1 MIDTKK
7 KRRQLEPGSG
17 DRTTGDCTD
26 SVLCMKVF
34 LGVHSLQEALADIC
48 TNFLQPAL
56 QTSTTTTTT
65 TTTHHHRGDLS
76 GQGCPRSEA
85 MLMREMVAS
94 GQVRALDKVGN
105 DQADDAADHGR
116 RRVTGSVIDARRHL
130 GCVWSL
136 VFCCSQFASVLH
148 CHREGCS

>member
-1 MIDTKK
+1 MLTYALTFSNQRFKQAQQPQPQPPPPPQ
-7 KRRQLEPGSG
+7 RRLVWTRVS
-17 DRTTGDCTD
+17 
-26 SVLCMKVF
+26 KVK
-34 LGVHSLQEALADIC
+34 GHAD
-48 TNFLQPAL
+48 
-56 QTSTTTTTT
+56 
-65 TTTHHHRGDLS
+65 
-76 GQGCPRSEA
+76 E
-85 MLMREMVAS
+85 EMVAS